1 MTSWL
6 HRLRHQD
13 VGITLVETLVAM
25 VLLGVVG
32 SITTAAVVASHQVLR
47 VNSDEGQGL
56 QDTQAVIERLGRDI
70 RQARG
75 VDPGA
80 TGSQLVLWIDNNSDY
95 IRNSTTQ
102 PDEIVTWSLASQG
115 SGSEQYN
122 TLRSTAG
129 GQAIVQSRTMVDAI
143 AFCYQVAPGSVCLGT
158 PLTAATAA
166 TARYVTVTLEYDAL
180 VGQGTATRITTF
192 SERLR
197 NVF

>member
-1 MTSWL
+1 VIAVM
-6 HRLRHQD
+6 HRLRSHDQ
-13 VGITLVETLVAM
+13 GITLVETLVAM

-56 QDTQAVIERLGRDI
+56 QDTQAVIERLGRDV

-75 VDPGA
+75 VDAGA

-95 IRNSTTQ
+95 IRNSSTQ
-102 PDEIVTWSLASQG
+102 ADEIVTWSLASQG

-129 GQAIVQSRTMVDAI
+129 GTAIIQSRTMVDDI
-143 AFCYQVAPGSVCLGT
+143 AFCYQQAPGGACLTT
-158 PLTAATAA
+158 PLSAADAA
-166 TARYVTVTLEYDAL
+166 TARYVTVTVEYDAL
-180 VGQGTATRITTF
+180 IDQGAQTRTTTF

>member
-1 MTSWL
+1 VN
-6 HRLRHQD
+6 RLRQLISSHD
-13 VGITLVETLVAM
+13 AGITLVETLVAM

-32 SITTAAVVASHQVLR
+32 SITTAAVVSSHDVLR
-47 VNSDEGQGL
+47 VNQDEGQGL
-56 QDTQAVIERLGRDI
+56 QDTQTVIERLGRDI

-75 VDPGA
+75 VDAGA

-102 PDEIVTWSLASQG
+102 PDEIVTWSLASSG

-129 GQAIVQSRTMVDAI
+129 GQAVVQSRTMVDNI
-143 AFCYQVAPGSVCLGT
+143 AFCYQTAPDTACLAV
-158 PLTAATAA
+158 PLSAANAA
-166 TARYVTVTLEYDAL
+166 QTRYVTVTLTYDAL
-180 VGQGTATRITTF
+180 VDIAAGTRVTSF

>member
-1 MTSWL
+1 MTSLL

-102 PDEIVTWSLASQG
+102 PDEIVT
-115 SGSEQYN
+115 
-122 TLRSTAG
+122 
-129 GQAIVQSRTMVDAI
+129 
-143 AFCYQVAPGSVCLGT
+143 
-158 PLTAATAA
+158 
-166 TARYVTVTLEYDAL
+166 
-180 VGQGTATRITTF
+180 
-192 SERLR
+192 
-197 NVF
+197 